1 MPAILT
7 PTDVAQVLRCS
18 KAHVSSIIRG
28 KVAHLPPLPTVR
40 IGRRVLVRDESL
52 EKWMRIVEGQP
63 IQVQ

>member
-7 PTDVAQVLRCS
+7 LADVAQVLRCS
-18 KAHVSSIIRG
+18 KAHVSNIIRG

-52 EKWMRIVEGQP
+52 EKWMRIVEGEP
-63 IQVQ
+63 IRVQ